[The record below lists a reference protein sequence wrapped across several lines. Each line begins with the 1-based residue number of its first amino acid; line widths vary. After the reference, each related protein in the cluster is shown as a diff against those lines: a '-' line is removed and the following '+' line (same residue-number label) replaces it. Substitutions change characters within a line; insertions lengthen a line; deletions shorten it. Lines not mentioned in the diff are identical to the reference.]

1 MPSKPSKT
9 ICRIFID
16 IFSPVLEKEMRKT
29 NSGPG
34 QIDVIEGQVE
44 EVKGIM
50 NDNIQEVLDRYSQ
63 NLS

>member
-29 NSGPG
+29 NSGPS
-34 QIDVIEGQVE
+34 QICVISGQVE
-44 EVKGIM
+44 EVKEIM
-50 NDNIQEVLDRYSQ
+50 NKNIEEVLER
-63 NLS
+63 